1 MADQAVRRRFSRT
14 DSKTIEKFAILEF
27 RHGDQERGRTI
38 FEGLVDRYPK
48 RLDIWNNYV
57 DQVVR
62 LADIQSC
69 RCVSFE
75 FPLIF
80 MSQFSLHGGSCL
92 YIED

>member
-1 MADQAVRRRFSRT
+1 MSRSLVISLA

-48 RLDIWNNYV
+48 RLDIWNNYI

-69 RCVSFE
+69 RCVLVM
-75 FPLIF
+75 FPSISVKL
-80 MSQFSLHGGSCL
+80 SSLHAGSCFFT
-92 YIED
+92 ED

>member
-1 MADQAVRRRFSRT
+1 MIWSILILHI

-48 RLDIWNNYV
+48 RLDIWNNYI

-69 RCVSFE
+69 RYVLVL
-75 FPLIF
+75 FPSISL
-80 MSQFSLHGGSCL
+80 MQFSLQAGSCL
-92 YIED
+92 FIED